1 MAGDDRSPFL
11 WPAALRLLPLFPI
24 PAAPKD
30 PPMGGGVCL
39 MGLPCISKQMQYSKY
54 QTRIWNALLPFALTL
69 PPLISLHPFGFVK
82 PQEYILFTFAWEPE
96 TYPPPQGPS
105 HILLSLRGRREGFR
119 LSSFWCKWQLLI
131 QMQSS
136 GYIRLQTH
144 GVFVCLDSCKSKL
157 SIQMQSFKTAK
168 YEAPDHCKKNFLIVW
183 CCFVL
188 DLQSVFLYCSIS
200 LIAYELAHDIYDAS
214 AM

>member
-1 MAGDDRSPFL
+1 MKRFIAICTHVPSTHLSPSI
-11 WPAALRLLPLFPI
+11 WICQTPI
-24 PAAPKD
+24 IHTIHIC
-30 PPMGGGVCL
+30 MGAWDV
-39 MGLPCISKQMQYSKY
+39 
-54 QTRIWNALLPFALTL
+54 PFTPRTL
-69 PPLISLHPFGFVK
+69 SYTHKSEG
-82 PQEYILFTFAWEPE
+82 E
-96 TYPPPQGPS
+96 
-105 HILLSLRGRREGFR
+105 REGFR

-168 YEAPDHCKKNFLIVW
+168 YEVTAHCKKNFLIVW

-200 LIAYELAHDIYDAS
+200 CTLMELNVLLGNNGGD
-214 AM
+214 